1 MNLSPGKQKGLELI
15 SDENNII
22 LATAMDQR
30 GSLGKMIQSFTDR
43 LSYEEGLYQFKEGVS
58 EVLGN
63 HSSSLLLDPEYGW
76 SAAKK
81 LNKDIGLIMAYEKTG
96 YDANEK
102 GRLPNLVDDY
112 AVQDLVKEGTSALKL
127 LVYYDHNEDEKY
139 NKIKKAF
146 IKRIGDECK
155 QNDLLFILEPVSYSA
170 EGLSEKSAEF
180 AKIKP
185 EIIEYFMTEF
195 SKEEYGIDLLK
206 VEVPVSIFNIEG
218 YEQYDNY
225 QPVFSEEEATKF
237 YYNCSE
243 KSRLPFI
250 YLSGG
255 VTNEQFIET
264 LHFAKNAKS
273 KFCGILCGRATWK
286 DGIET
291 FAKEGKEAYY
301 QWLGTK
307 GIDNLNKV
315 NEAVKETAVP
325 WTNFEISDA
334 KTVSK
339 G

>member
-1 MNLSPGKQKGLELI
+1 MKLSPGKQKGLELI

-30 GSLGKMIQSFTDR
+30 GSLGKMIQSYNNS
-43 LSYEEGLYQFKEGVS
+43 LSYTEGLSQFKEGVS

-81 LNKDIGLIMAYEKTG
+81 LNTDIGLIMAYEKTG
-96 YDANEK
+96 YDASEK

-112 AVQDLVKEGTSALKL
+112 AVQDLVKEGASALKL
-127 LVYYDHNEDEKY
+127 LVYYDHNEEEQY
-139 NKIKKAF
+139 NSIKKAF
-146 IKRIGDECK
+146 IKRVGDECK

-170 EGLSEKSAEF
+170 SGLSEKSPEF

-185 EIIEYFMTEF
+185 EIVDYFMTEF

-206 VEVPVSIFNIEG
+206 VEVPVSIYNIEG
-218 YEQYDNY
+218 YDQYSNY
-225 QPVFSEEEATKF
+225 QPVFTKEEASQHYK
-237 YYNCSE
+237 NCSD

-255 VTNEQFIET
+255 VTNEQFIDT

-273 KFCGILCGRATWK
+273 EFCGILCGRATWK

-291 FAKEGKEAYY
+291 FAKEGKTSYY
-301 QWLGTK
+301 QWLETK

-315 NEAVKETAVP
+315 KEAVSATATP
-325 WTNFEISDA
+325 WSIFV
-334 KTVSK
+334 K
-339 G
+339 